1 MIEVVLLIIG
11 FINLFLLLGLGNEV
25 LDIRDYI
32 FFKEVLEDESD
43 LRDN

>member
-1 MIEVVLLIIG
+1 MINIVLLILG
-11 FINLFLLLGLGNEV
+11 LVNLFLLLGLGNEV

-32 FFKEVLEDESD
+32 FYKEMLNDEGD